1 MVLPS
6 QGLAAEGEGYDC
18 LIEPNMV
25 VDVSSSVEGV
35 IERVLVDRSDSVKE
49 GQLLVEL
56 EAGVEIAAVNKA
68 RARTQMQGDLESRKS
83 SLEFAERRL
92 ERIHKLFKK
101 GLVSSNDLDEV
112 ETRARLARAEL
123 NKAQDEQKL
132 AELELKRAEE
142 AIKLRRIRSPFTGV
156 VMDRYKSPGESVE
169 DKPILRLAQLDP
181 LRVELYLPATDF
193 GRIKPGRYAKVFPET
208 NATDATEHY
217 LAEVKLVDRV
227 IDAASGTFSVRLEIP
242 NPKHEIPGGLRCTL
256 SFVSKAE
263 SAAIRERRSRLESE
277 QSEKAS
283 TTETP
288 AEDSALE
295 SDYNQ
300 MDAERETQ
308 SSDFNA
314 MDYDR
319 QPWASDYNA
328 MDYERESQAAVA
340 STYEP
345 QPDAP
350 LACWRVGPLADESLI
365 ESISNS
371 LEQEVERV
379 TRREAPRLGQNRK
392 QYWLYL
398 QGNSE
403 RTNSVA
409 LNRILAEYHPQLRAV
424 PRDCPKRKA
433 GEYHA
438 AYWASDRR

>member
-1 MVLPS
+1 MSMQQLSIRFAGLALCCGMALPS
-6 QGLAAEGEGYDC
+6 QGIAEQGYDC

-35 IERVLVDRSDSVKE
+35 IERVHVDRSDSVKE

-68 RARTQMQGDLESRKS
+68 RARTQMQGDLQSRQS

-112 ETRARLARAEL
+112 ETRVRLARAEL

-142 AIKLRRIRSPFTGV
+142 ALKLRRIRSPFTGV

-181 LRVELYLPATDF
+181 LRVELYLPATEF
-193 GRIKPGRYAKVFPET
+193 GLIKPGRYAKVFPET
-208 NATDATEHY
+208 NATDPTEHY

-227 IDAASGTFSVRLEIP
+227 IDAASGTYSVRLEIP

-256 SFVSKAE
+256 SFLSESE
-263 SAAIRERRSRLESE
+263 SAAIRKRRSRLESE
-277 QSEKAS
+277 QTEEAS

-288 AEDSALE
+288 AEDSSLE
-295 SDYNQ
+295 SDYDV
-300 MDAERETQ
+300 MDAERETRVSD
-308 SSDFNA
+308 SSA
-314 MDYDR
+314 MDF
-319 QPWASDYNA
+319 
-328 MDYERESQAAVA
+328 ERESQAAVA
-340 STYEP
+340 SKYDPEP
-345 QPDAP
+345 VAP
-350 LACWRVGPLADESLI
+350 PACWRVGPLADESLI
-365 ESISNS
+365 ERISNS
-371 LEQEVERV
+371 LEPEVDRL
-379 TRREAPRLGQNRK
+379 TRREGPALSQNRK
-392 QYWLYL
+392 QYWLDL
-398 QGNSE
+398 QGDSE
-403 RTNSVA
+403 RIDGQG

-424 PRDCPKRKA
+424 PRDCPKGA
-433 GEYHA
+433 ANEYHA
-438 AYWASDRR
+438 GY